1 MSGVIGRLL
10 QALFGR
16 LPIGWLQLTHSRTRF
31 AAALS
36 GVAFANVLVFVQ
48 LGIMNSMATAT
59 LKPYGFFQADIMI
72 SAPDANA
79 LSEGGNV
86 ARQWMLQAM
95 AHPDVTAGMGLFIA
109 NVSWQREANAL
120 GLTTFGIDPTQ
131 PGFLTPDI
139 AAKSAPLQ
147 LQMAGLLDRLSR
159 GLPKDLAAGIRPQA
173 PLSFETS
180 DKTLTLYDTF
190 AGGGGFG
197 GDGFL
202 IVSDQTFLSLFRDR
216 RSAAPD
222 HILLKLR
229 EGADAA
235 RVSADLRDLIFDK
248 TLRIRSFA
256 AAAQEDLTYQQTRRP
271 TGIIFGFGVIIGV
284 LVGLVI
290 VYQVLSTDV
299 ADHMREY
306 ATFKAMG
313 YGQGFFFSVVL
324 EEALILGL
332 FGFVPG
338 AIVGTA
344 LLTLMGKLTTLP
356 LAMTP
361 GMILSVFAGTLLFS
375 TLSGVLATRKLAAAD
390 PADLF

>member
-1 MSGVIGRLL
+1 MSRLL

-16 LPIGWLQLTHSRTRF
+16 MPIGWLQLTHSRNRF
-31 AAALS
+31 VAALA

-48 LGIMNSMATAT
+48 MGIMNSMATAT

-72 SAPDANA
+72 SASDANSM
-79 LSEGGNV
+79 SEGGNV

-95 AHPDVTAGMGLFIA
+95 AHPDVTAGLGLFTA
-109 NVSWQREANAL
+109 SVSWQRETNAL
-120 GLTTFGIDPTQ
+120 GLITFGIDPTQ
-131 PGFLTPDI
+131 PDFLAPDI
-139 AAKSAPLQ
+139 AAKVAPLQ
-147 LQMAGLLDRLSR
+147 LQMSGLLDRLSR
-159 GLPKDLAAGIRPQA
+159 GLPKDLAAGIRPQS
-173 PLSFETS
+173 PLSFEAN

-197 GDGFL
+197 GDGYL
-202 IVSDQTFLSLFRDR
+202 MVSDQTFLSLFKDR

-229 EGADAA
+229 PGADAA
-235 RVSADLRDLIFDK
+235 LVSADLRGLISDK
-248 TLRIRSFA
+248 TLRIRSYA
-256 AAAQEDLTYQQTRRP
+256 EAAQEDLTYQQTRRP

-313 YGQGFFFSVVL
+313 YGPAFFFSVVL

-332 FGFVPG
+332 FGFIPG
-338 AIVGTA
+338 ALAGTA

-361 GMILSVFAGTLLFS
+361 GMILSVFVGTLVFS
-375 TLSGVLATRKLAAAD
+375 TLSGIIATRKLAAAD
-390 PADLF
+390 PAELF

>member
-1 MSGVIGRLL
+1 MSRLL
-10 QALFGR
+10 EILFGR

-31 AAALS
+31 AAALA

-59 LKPYGFFQADIMI
+59 LRPYSFLNADIMI
-72 SAPDANA
+72 SASDSNA

-95 AHPDVTAGMGLFIA
+95 AHPDVTAGMGLFLA
-109 NVSWQREANAL
+109 NVNWQRGATTL
-120 GLTTFGIDPTQ
+120 GLTTFGIDPAQ
-131 PGFLTPDI
+131 PGFLSPDI
-139 AAKSAPLQ
+139 AAKIGPLQ
-147 LQMAGLLDRLSR
+147 IQMAGLLDRLSR
-159 GLPKDLAAGIRPQA
+159 GLPREEAAGIRPQS

-180 DKTLTLYDTF
+180 GKTLTLYDTF

-197 GDGFL
+197 GDGYMM
-202 IVSDQTFLSLFRDR
+202 VSDQTFLALLPARQ
-216 RSAAPD
+216 SAAPD

-229 EGADAA
+229 PGADPET
-235 RVSADLRDLIFDK
+235 VSTELRALVSDK
-248 TLRIRSFA
+248 TLRIRSFVQA
-256 AAAQEDLTYQQTRRP
+256 GKDDLSYQQTRRP
-271 TGIIFGFGVIIGV
+271 TGVIFGFGVIIGV
-284 LVGLVI
+284 LVGIVI

-313 YGQGFFFSVVL
+313 YGQGFFLGIVL

-332 FGFVPG
+332 FGFIPG
-338 AIVGTA
+338 ALVATG

-361 GMILSVFAGTLLFS
+361 GMIVIVFVGTLVFS
-375 TLSGVLATRKLAAAD
+375 MVSGAIATRRLAGAD

>member
-1 MSGVIGRLL
+1 MSRLL
-10 QALFGR
+10 EILFGR

-31 AAALS
+31 AAALA

-59 LKPYGFFQADIMI
+59 LRPYSFLQADIMI
-72 SAPDANA
+72 SASDSNA
-79 LSEGGNV
+79 LSDGGNV

-95 AHPDVTAGMGLFIA
+95 ARPDVTAGMGLFLA
-109 NVSWQREANAL
+109 NVNWQRAAATV
-120 GLTTFGIDPTQ
+120 GLTTFGIDPAQ
-131 PGFLTPDI
+131 PGFLSPDI
-139 AAKSAPLQ
+139 AARIGPLQ
-147 LQMAGLLDRLSR
+147 VQMAGLLDRLSR
-159 GLPKDLAAGIRPQA
+159 GLPREEAAGIRPQS

-180 DKTLTLYDTF
+180 GKTLTLYDTF

-197 GDGFL
+197 GDGYMM
-202 IVSDQTFLSLFRDR
+202 VSDQTFLALFPARQ
-216 RSAAPD
+216 SAAPD
-222 HILLKLR
+222 HILLQLR
-229 EGADAA
+229 PGADPEK
-235 RVSADLRDLIFDK
+235 VSHDLRDLISDK

-256 AAAQEDLTYQQTRRP
+256 QAAQDDLSYQQTRRP
-271 TGIIFGFGVIIGV
+271 TGVIFGFGVIIGV
-284 LVGLVI
+284 LVGIVI

-313 YGQGFFFSVVL
+313 YGQGFFLGIVL

-332 FGFVPG
+332 FGFIPG
-338 AIVGTA
+338 AIVATGM
-344 LLTLMGKLTTLP
+344 LTLMGKLTTLP

-361 GMILSVFAGTLLFS
+361 GMIIAVFAGTLVFS
-375 TLSGVLATRKLAAAD
+375 TVSGAIATRRLAGAD